1 MQQKNEMNKCR
12 GSLFNR
18 KIVIQEKG
26 KWNRG
31 GGGGGEREGEKEGGK
46 ERQREA

>member
-31 GGGGGEREGEKEGGK
+31 GGGGEREGEKEGGK